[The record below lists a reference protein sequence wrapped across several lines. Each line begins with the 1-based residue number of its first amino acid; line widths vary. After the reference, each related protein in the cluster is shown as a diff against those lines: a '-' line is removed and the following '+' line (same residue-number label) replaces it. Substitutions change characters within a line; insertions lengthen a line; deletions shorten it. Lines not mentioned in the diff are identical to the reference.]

1 MQQRANAF
9 FCDGP
14 ILAFAPLCFL
24 IVNRYAQ
31 CRLGAT
37 TSVEQTLREDKNVL
51 ALKLEFVIL
60 ALLLFFLW
68 NTQSL
73 EKSRSSWS
81 GLLFFRSR
89 GERVAV
95 AFMQ

>member
-1 MQQRANAF
+1 M
-9 FCDGP
+9 
-14 ILAFAPLCFL
+14 
-24 IVNRYAQ
+24 
-31 CRLGAT
+31 
-37 TSVEQTLREDKNVL
+37 L

-81 GLLFFRSR
+81 DFFSFGREASEWMLPSGDRSR
-89 GERVAV
+89 QTCVKLINSLAL
-95 AFMQ
+95 